1 MDDNTIINLLDYK
14 AMTMTNRQVAESFA
28 NMVNGV
34 RKGDARSSSGGNFSA
49 RVDDGGNAYLYS
61 YSTLI
66 AFYEKESQTL
76 VFNVTRYSTTTSTR
90 HQTHFCLIGRRAL
103 RVRRTAVV
111 TGCRYRESDL
121 KRYLVDGRYVVQDG
135 WSRGK
140 PLYGVFD
147 TVTESVVRT
156 YQKRFFAERKA
167 KELNEAQAL
176 KG

>member
-1 MDDNTIINLLDYK
+1 M
-14 AMTMTNRQVAESFA
+14 AMTNRQVAESFA
-28 NMVNGV
+28 DMANGV

-90 HQTHFCLIGRRAL
+90 HQTHFRLIGRRSL

-111 TGCRYRESDL
+111 TGCRYCESDL
-121 KRYLVDGRYVVQDG
+121 KRYLVDGRYIARDG
-135 WSRGK
+135 RSRDGK

-156 YQKRFFAERKA
+156 YRKRFFAERKA
-167 KELNEAQAL
+167 KELNGAQAL
-176 KG
+176 KE